1 MLVKMQAKQ
10 QVSNL
15 EAQQLDAE
23 QRLQTVQT
31 AVKEQT
37 HLLQRQRAALGQ
49 SLELVAME
57 KMEEDISRAQEVI
70 VHNISSN
77 VVVLATTP
85 LMCEMLFVYV

>member
-37 HLLQRQRAALGQ
+37 QLLQRQRAALGQ